1 VVDAGYIFASEHPDV
16 STVLTGTSSVSH
28 LEDNV
33 RALNLENLPA
43 SDTQKLKCLF
53 GEIAVYI

>member
-1 VVDAGYIFASEHPDV
+1 MVDAGYIFAGDHPGV

-28 LEDNV
+28 LEDNA
-33 RALNLENLPA
+33 RALNLLALPE
-43 SDTQKLKCLF
+43 SDTLKLRSLF